1 MKCLRE
7 SNKGFTLLELILS
20 LGIIGFIVAISL
32 GAIRLG
38 ASAQETGHLKVDT
51 FQRLRLIQNQLQ
63 QKIKSNY
70 PVFMFQEK
78 TVFNSKNSQE
88 KPERLLSFEGKKDS
102 LRFVTFSSL
111 LTGQGKS
118 PWMHETLLYIGEH
131 PESGKSG
138 IMMAERTIA
147 NKYNRSPVFSN
158 LDQGHFFLLAE
169 DVAYL
174 KFRYY
179 QMKKLSP
186 SEIELQED
194 KSKKYE
200 GQWVTSVKQ
209 NSFTTK
215 VDEFTREKQT
225 RLNFEKNNKMTLPRA
240 VEVSLGLREPSKQSS
255 DEESR
260 IIFSPPI
267 VIPLYSG
274 MRFALPVK
282 SDENI

>member
-1 MKCLRE
+1 
-7 SNKGFTLLELILS
+7 
-20 LGIIGFIVAISL
+20 
-32 GAIRLG
+32 
-38 ASAQETGHLKVDT
+38 
-51 FQRLRLIQNQLQ
+51 
-63 QKIKSNY
+63 
-70 PVFMFQEK
+70 
-78 TVFNSKNSQE
+78 
-88 KPERLLSFEGKKDS
+88 
-102 LRFVTFSSL
+102 
-111 LTGQGKS
+111 
-118 PWMHETLLYIGEH
+118 
-131 PESGKSG
+131 
-138 IMMAERTIA
+138 MAERTIA

-200 GQWVTSVKQ
+200 GRWVTSVKQ

-215 VDEFTREKQT
+215 VDEFTREQQT

>member
-51 FQRLRLIQNQLQ
+51 FQRLRLIQNQLG

-70 PVFMFQEK
+70 PVFTFREK
-78 TVFNSKNSQE
+78 TVFASKNSQE
-88 KPERLLSFEGKKDS
+88 KPERLLAFEGKKDS
-102 LRFVTFSSL
+102 LRFVTFSSP
-111 LTGQGKS
+111 LTSQGKF
-118 PWMHETLLYIGEH
+118 PWMHETVFYIGEH

-138 IMMAERTIA
+138 VMMAERTIA

-209 NSFTTK
+209 NAFTTK
-215 VDEFTREKQT
+215 LDEFTRGQQT

-282 SDENI
+282 NDENI